1 MGVEKDIWHILQ
13 NASTVDIKDA
23 KTRQEQLDRAKAVN
37 EADVVVV
44 TRCKDCKKHNKEV
57 CIDVPYKE
65 DACPLISWR
74 GKAQGHEFDYQY
86 CPYGERK

>member
-1 MGVEKDIWHILQ
+1 MGVEKDIWQILH

-44 TRCKDCKKHNKEV
+44 TRCKDCKHWQNSHICQYWSRHGTIETGA
-57 CIDVPYKE
+57 Y
-65 DACPLISWR
+65 
-74 GKAQGHEFDYQY
+74 DY
-86 CPYGERK
+86 CSNGREKG